1 VAGAL
6 VTRGLIEAADRFAER
21 SHLGHLRKG
30 TERPYVEHPR
40 EVARLLAEAGAG
52 EDVVVA
58 GLLHDTVEDTGVT
71 VAELRDA
78 FGPRVAGLVAA
89 VSEDK
94 SRSWEERKRHTVAKL
109 ASAPEEVLLL
119 TAADKL
125 ANARAI
131 GADGDGVWARFNRP
145 FPLQRRY
152 YRAAAR
158 ALERRAEDGSRPLSR
173 LASPLRTAV
182 DEAFAPDVPL
192 PLEPLLEA
200 VHAEA
205 TGASSPIHGEAHW
218 LAVAATGLAL
228 LEAEPLADPLV
239 VLSFGLLHD
248 TMRVNDGYDPEHGR
262 RAAGLARGL
271 HERGLLPLASFQ
283 LAELEDALARH
294 ADGQLSE
301 LPTTGVCWDADRLH
315 LPRVGTAPRRD
326 LLSTPLSDLPDAIRR
341 AAELR
346 TRRPSWDGLH
356 AAALAAS

>member
-1 VAGAL
+1 MGPDATV
-6 VTRGLIEAADRFAER
+6 IEAADRFAER

-71 VAELRDA
+71 VAELREA

-94 SRSWEERKRHTVAKL
+94 SRSWEERKRHTVGKL
-109 ASAPEEVLLL
+109 ASASADVLLL

-131 GADGDGVWARFNRP
+131 GVDGDGVWARFNRP

-158 ALERRAEDGSRPLSR
+158 ALERRAADAGGPLAV
-173 LASPLRTAV
+173 LVTALRTAV
-182 DEAFAPDVPL
+182 DEGFPPDAPL
-192 PLEPLLEA
+192 PLQPLLEA
-200 VHAEA
+200 VHADA
-205 TGASSPIHGEAHW
+205 TGASSPLHGEEHW
-218 LAVAATGLAL
+218 LCVAATGLAL
-228 LEAEPLADPLV
+228 LEPEPLADPLV
-239 VLSFGLLHD
+239 VLCFGLLHD
-248 TMRVNDGYDPEHGR
+248 TMRLNDGYDPEHGR
-262 RAAGLARGL
+262 RAAGFARGL
-271 HERGLLPLASFQ
+271 HANGLLPLEDFQ

-294 ADGQLSE
+294 ADGQRSE

-326 LLSTPLSDLPDAIRR
+326 LLSTPLPDLPEAIRR

-346 TRRPSWDGLH
+346 THRPGWDELH

>member
-1 VAGAL
+1 MAL
-6 VTRGLIEAADRFAER
+6 NATPIEAADRFAER
-21 SHLGHLRKG
+21 SHRGHLRKG

-52 EDVVVA
+52 EDVIVA

-78 FGPRVAGLVAA
+78 FGPRVADLVAA

-109 ASAPEEVLLL
+109 ASAPEDVLLL

-131 GADGDGVWARFNRP
+131 WADGDGVWARFNRP
-145 FPLQRRY
+145 YPLQRRY
-152 YRAAAR
+152 YRAATR
-158 ALERRAEDGSRPLSR
+158 ALERCAADGA
-173 LASPLRTAV
+173 LAALVAALRTAV
-182 DEAFAPDVPL
+182 DEAFPPDPPL
-192 PLEPLLEA
+192 PLERLLAA

-205 TGASSPIHGEAHW
+205 TGALSTIHGEEHW
-218 LAVAATGLAL
+218 LCVAATGLEL

-248 TMRVNDGYDPEHGR
+248 TMRLSDGRDADHGR
-262 RAAGLARGL
+262 RAAGFAREL
-271 HERGLLPLASFQ
+271 HDDGLLPLEPFQ
-283 LAELEDALARH
+283 LAELDDALARH
-294 ADGQLSE
+294 ADGERSE

-326 LLSTPLSDLPDAIRR
+326 LLSSPLADLPAAVRR

-346 TRRPSWDGLH
+346 RRPLSWAELH
-356 AAALAAS
+356 AAALVAA